1 MLKCFFVGELVRREF
16 AGRSDQV
23 PRVLWAAQTD
33 QEQAL
38 QVAAALD

>member
-16 AGRSDQV
+16 AGHLDRAHRAQQ
-23 PRVLWAAQTD
+23 AAQTD
-33 QEQAL
+33 QERVL